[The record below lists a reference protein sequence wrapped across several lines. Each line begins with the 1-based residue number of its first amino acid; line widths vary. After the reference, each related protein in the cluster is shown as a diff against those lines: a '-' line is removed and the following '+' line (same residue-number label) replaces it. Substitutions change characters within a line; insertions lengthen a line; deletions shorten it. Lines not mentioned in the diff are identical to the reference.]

1 MGAPGIIPDDD
12 TGAGDDTGD
21 GETDTE
27 TDIPLTN
34 DILELMI
41 NSLCGIYNSRK
52 SFQFFT
58 SPPPR
63 I

>member
-21 GETDTE
+21 GETETE

-34 DILELMI
+34 DIVELMI
-41 NSLCGIYNSRK
+41 NSFC
-52 SFQFFT
+52 
-58 SPPPR
+58 
-63 I
+63 